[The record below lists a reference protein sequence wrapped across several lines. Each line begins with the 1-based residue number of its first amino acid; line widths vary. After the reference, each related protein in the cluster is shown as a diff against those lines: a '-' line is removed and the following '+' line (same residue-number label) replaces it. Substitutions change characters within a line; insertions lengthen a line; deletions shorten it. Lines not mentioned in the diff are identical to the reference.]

1 MKKRD
6 YKYLG
11 TENNIVFGT
20 TGSEDQFSFFPS
32 SSETFNEDVDK
43 FYFERDDFDRNYFD
57 DKEPETV
64 FSTLES
70 DFGGAMNRRQDFE
83 DEDGDNPFTGLTD
96 VDNFSI

>member
-1 MKKRD
+1 MCLVNKYYFINKTKRQKMKKRD

-43 FYFERDDFDRNYFD
+43 FTY
-57 DKEPETV
+57 
-64 FSTLES
+64 SW
-70 DFGGAMNRRQDFE
+70 
-83 DEDGDNPFTGLTD
+83 
-96 VDNFSI
+96 